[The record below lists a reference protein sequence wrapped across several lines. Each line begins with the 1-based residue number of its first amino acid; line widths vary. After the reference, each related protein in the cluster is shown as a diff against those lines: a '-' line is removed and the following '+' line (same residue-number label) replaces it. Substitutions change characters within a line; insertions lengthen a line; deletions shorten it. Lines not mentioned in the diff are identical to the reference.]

1 MTRTLRILV
10 VDDDID
16 HAQSLGEL
24 FELEGHAVT
33 VVNSGEDAIHA
44 YRSATFDV
52 AFMDVVMPGKN
63 GVESFLEIRRMRP
76 EARVFMM
83 TGYSVEQ
90 LLRQAMTNGAM
101 GMLSKPLDPA
111 RMLEVISEIG
121 PEGIAVVAEDDPAF
135 GRRLERIITEAGRS
149 CQLVTSG
156 SDALR
161 VAQSEGGR
169 VLILDLKAP
178 LIDGVD
184 TYARIKAAGRAAP
197 TIIITASG
205 PEYDNTLDA
214 IGDVAIT
221 GILNKP
227 FDPLD
232 LLARLDGL
240 AA

>member
-1 MTRTLRILV
+1 MTRALRILV

-24 FELEGHAVT
+24 FELEGHDVT
-33 VVNSGEDAIHA
+33 VVNSGEDAIRA
-44 YRSATFDV
+44 YREVAFDV

-63 GVESFLEIRRMRP
+63 GVESFLEIKRMRP
-76 EARVFMM
+76 AARVYMM

-90 LLRQAMTNGAM
+90 LLKQAMTNGAM
-101 GMLSKPLDPA
+101 GVLSKPLDPA

-121 PEGIAVVAEDDPAF
+121 PEGIAIVAEDDPSF
-135 GRRLERIITEAGRS
+135 GSRLERIITESGRR

-161 VAQSEGGR
+161 AAEAGGGSL
-169 VLILDLKAP
+169 LILDLKAP

-184 TYARIKAAGRAAP
+184 TYARIKTAGRAAP
-197 TIIITASG
+197 TIIITAKG
-205 PEYDNTLDA
+205 PAYDNTLDA
-214 IGDVAIT
+214 IGDVAVT

-232 LLARLDGL
+232 LLSRLDGL
-240 AA
+240 SA